1 MNTEDFAKL
10 LYDEIKSLRSD
21 IADIKKEMTTLKVK
35 VAIFGSLA
43 GSIATFVVNK
53 FFH

>member
-21 IADIKKEMTTLKVK
+21 IAEVKKEMTTLKVK
-35 VAIFGSLA
+35 VAIFSSIVGSV
-43 GSIATFVVNK
+43 ATFIANK
-53 FFH
+53 IFH